1 MLTFKKRLLVVSVLI
16 VGSLGL
22 ITIGFDE
29 GEQKKQFERGPQG
42 NIVPDEAEI
51 KKLKEKLNEV
61 KQGLNQAKVDSLP
74 VDLKKNIA
82 SYLEEDKYAL
92 WKKLKLRGDQLAFR
106 DNGEN
111 LVSVRR
117 NEKDGSILEIS
128 IISMKTG
135 DMVGSFKI
143 KGLSGSFL
151 LSPNG
156 KSIAFVKTEEEDKIY
171 FFDTETGK
179 VEYSISNVLEGVY
192 AFNGLGSFSQDGTIL
207 AMKYLETESE
217 RPTVRLFNVKTG
229 SWIALKDFADESRY
243 YGNNAALSNDTF
255 AIIDGKS
262 VRFWDIRNGDVKV
275 IKGLKTVIDEIEAR
289 GENWSFTTI
298 RFGSDGKVLA
308 LAYLLVQSPKVIR
321 GIRLFN
327 YDSHKSS
334 ITDRA
339 SIEMKDDAQLHLLSD
354 KMVTALNL
362 ANHSETILFDNFTGN
377 EIQKFGN
384 YEEPRA
390 FSPDDKILAVPTA
403 NGIQLWKKSTALQDA
418 FEKERRVEKF
428 RLRKWE
434 PVVEPVDNAV
444 EMHVSQ
450 TVEQSTKAP
459 DIDMDQPD

>member
-1 MLTFKKRLLVVSVLI
+1 MTFKKRLLVVSVLI

-217 RPTVRLFNVKTG
+217 RPTVRLD
-229 SWIALKDFADESRY
+229 LM
-243 YGNNAALSNDTF
+243 
-255 AIIDGKS
+255 
-262 VRFWDIRNGDVKV
+262 RNK
-275 IKGLKTVIDEIEAR
+275 K
-289 GENWSFTTI
+289 
-298 RFGSDGKVLA
+298 
-308 LAYLLVQSPKVIR
+308 
-321 GIRLFN
+321 
-327 YDSHKSS
+327 
-334 ITDRA
+334 
-339 SIEMKDDAQLHLLSD
+339 
-354 KMVTALNL
+354 
-362 ANHSETILFDNFTGN
+362 
-377 EIQKFGN
+377 
-384 YEEPRA
+384 
-390 FSPDDKILAVPTA
+390 
-403 NGIQLWKKSTALQDA
+403 NG
-418 FEKERRVEKF
+418 
-428 RLRKWE
+428 
-434 PVVEPVDNAV
+434 
-444 EMHVSQ
+444 
-450 TVEQSTKAP
+450 
-459 DIDMDQPD
+459 